1 MPPRQRVKK
10 ISQEAL
16 CEIAGVTISRRR
28 EWARK
33 KQLRAAGRSGYGEDD
48 AVELAVLRVLVEE
61 LGPTDAAIA
70 WKQTR
75 PKLKSNAQ
83 ETDLVALY
91 DFQDKSV
98 RLEASIRGVRA
109 AHSYGHRTAIVDL
122 ADPIGRIKTAFARLV
137 DHG

>member
-1 MPPRQRVKK
+1 MARNRKQ

-33 KQLRAAGRSGYGEDD
+33 KRLRAAGRAGYGEED

-61 LGPTDAAIA
+61 IGPTDAAIA
-70 WKQTR
+70 WKQIR
-75 PKLKSNAQ
+75 PKLKSAVQ
-83 ETDLVALY
+83 EKNLVALY
-91 DFQDKSV
+91 DSQDKSTH
-98 RLEASIRGVRA
+98 LETSIQGLRA

-122 ADPIGRIKTAFARLV
+122 ADPIRRVRTAFGRLT
-137 DHG
+137 DDS